1 MPTDTGISDEL
12 TEKIFAFVDREAGRD
27 APLSPEDEAL
37 VRDLLET
44 DPAARALADE
54 FRATNTG
61 LDAMFQAGCRDA
73 GVRGAGDTHPCA
85 RRP

>member
-1 MPTDTGISDEL
+1 MRADNGISDEL

-27 APLSPEDEAL
+27 APLSPEDEAM

-54 FRATNTG
+54 FREVEAG
-61 LDAMFQAGCRDA
+61 LESLFPGRRRCA
-73 GVRGAGDTHPCA
+73 GVR
-85 RRP
+85 